1 MEESISG
8 ELLKKKETFYYLGY
22 FILYFSSGINVHG
35 NINR

>member
-8 ELLKKKETFYYLGY
+8 ELLKKEIYYLGY